1 MQHTTSLVSLAVLGS
16 ASLLKSADG
25 GIEPVK
31 IDRAE
36 FYNVRRG
43 RFTDTGTEILYDSD
57 WDRAWLNSLEGNV
70 NEVCADVADEW
81 TKFCHNDG

>member
-25 GIEPVK
+25 DVEPVK
-31 IDRAE
+31 FDAAE
-36 FYNVRRG
+36 FYNVRRE
-43 RFTDTGTEILYDSD
+43 RFIDTGTGIRYDSD
-57 WDRAWLNSLEGNV
+57 WDRAWLDSVEGDV
-70 NEVCADVADEW
+70 NEGCADVAEEW